1 MGEIKR
7 VDEHED
13 KKLVVRLILGDEKA
27 FDLLYYK
34 YHVPIY
40 RNILKLVKN
49 DETAKDI
56 LQEVFVSL
64 WEKRNTIDIKQP
76 VANWLFVV
84 SYNKSICYIKKN
96 AKALVIFDEV
106 IADVSED
113 IPEPFITEEK
123 LAFIEAAINKLSPQK
138 KRALELCK
146 IERKTYEEAAKEM
159 GISRHTLKEYLTEAL
174 AALRLQVKKHF
185 DERAVVSLAL
195 LFMSFLKK

>member
-1 MGEIKR
+1 MGEIR
-7 VDEHED
+7 RIDEHAD

-27 FDLLYYK
+27 FDLLYHK

-40 RNILKLVKN
+40 RNILKLVKS

-84 SYNKSICYIKKN
+84 SYNKSLSYIKKN
-96 AKALVIFDEV
+96 ANALVIFEEV
-106 IADVSED
+106 IADISED

-123 LAFIEAAINKLSPQK
+123 LAFIEATINKLSPQK
-138 KRALELCK
+138 KRTLELCK